1 MMRMKGSDLKAL
13 IMQVRVAVFGP
24 IVAVQTL
31 IWIYVGAWARSVN
44 PEHAGPP
51 LTT

>member
-1 MMRMKGSDLKAL
+1 MQLADAL
-13 IMQVRVAVFGP
+13 QVRVAVFGP

-31 IWIYVGAWARSVN
+31 IWLLVGARSRALN
-44 PEHAGPP
+44 PEHAGLP